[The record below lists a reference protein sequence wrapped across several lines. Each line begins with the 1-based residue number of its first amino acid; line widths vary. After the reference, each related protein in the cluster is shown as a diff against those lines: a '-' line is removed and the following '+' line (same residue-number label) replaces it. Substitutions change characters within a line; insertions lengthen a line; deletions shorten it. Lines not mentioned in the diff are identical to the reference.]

1 MRRTGQIQGARGWR
15 RVASEDR
22 TLFFDEA
29 RIYVKAGDGG
39 NGCVSFRRE
48 KFVPLGGPNG
58 GNGGK
63 GGDVY
68 LVVDPSLNT
77 LVHFR
82 QRVHFKAES
91 GKHGRGKNQHGRSG
105 KDLYIPVPPGTVVYD
120 DETGEL
126 LADLVEPGQKA
137 LVARGGRGGR
147 GNAAFKSPTNQA
159 PRLAE
164 RGEPGEERW
173 LRLEL
178 KLIADAG
185 IVGVPNAGKST
196 LLSRVTAAK
205 PKIADYPFT
214 TLQPNLGVVQID
226 HRDFVLADIPGLIE
240 GAHSGAGLG
249 DKFLRHIERCRVL
262 IHLLNGLSP
271 DPIGDWEAINQE
283 LELFNPHLADKPQ
296 VVAFNKIDL
305 PEVRERWPAVRR
317 ELQERGIEPLAI
329 SAITGE
335 GVQTL
340 LYRVVELLDRQPAEP
355 TPALEDATRV
365 FRATPEEDAFTIERE
380 GDVWRVRGRR
390 IERVVAMTN
399 WDYYEAALRFQRILE
414 AMGITQALEEAGIK
428 EGDTVIIG
436 DMELVWGHQE
446 A

>member
-1 MRRTGQIQGARGWR
+1 
-15 RVASEDR
+15 
-22 TLFFDEA
+22 LFFDEA
-29 RIYVKAGDGG
+29 RIYVKGGDGG

-48 KFVPLGGPNG
+48 KYVPMGGPDGGDGGRG
-58 GNGGK
+58 GNI
-63 GGDVY
+63 Y

-82 QRVHFKAES
+82 QRVHFKAQR
-91 GKHGRGKNQHGRSG
+91 GAHGRGKNQHGRSG
-105 KDLYIPVPPGTVVYD
+105 EDLYIPVPPGTVVYD

-126 LADLVEPGQKA
+126 LADLVTPGQKA

-159 PRLAE
+159 PRIAE

-178 KLIADAG
+178 KLIADVG

-196 LLSRVTAAK
+196 LLARVTAAK

-214 TLQPNLGVVQID
+214 TLVPNLGVVQVD
-226 HRDFVLADIPGLIE
+226 HRDFVMADIPGLIE

-249 DKFLRHIERCRVL
+249 DQFLRHIERCRVL

-296 VVAFNKIDL
+296 VVAFNKMDL
-305 PEVRERWPAVRR
+305 PEVRERWPEVRR
-317 ELQERGIEPLAI
+317 ALQERGVDPLAI
-329 SAITGE
+329 SAVTGE
-335 GVQTL
+335 GVQEL
-340 LYRVVELLDRQPAEP
+340 LYRVLELLDRQPEEVEVP
-355 TPALEDATRV
+355 EESMRV
-365 FRATPEEDAFTIERE
+365 FRPTPEEEAFTIERE
-380 GDVWRVRGRR
+380 GDVWRVKGKRV
-390 IERVVAMTN
+390 ERAAAMTN
-399 WDYYEAALRFQRILE
+399 WDYYEAILRFHRILE
-414 AMGITQALEEAGIK
+414 AMGVTRALEEAGIK
-428 EGDTVIIG
+428 EGDTVVIG
-436 DMELVWGHQE
+436 DVELVWEQ
-446 A
+446 